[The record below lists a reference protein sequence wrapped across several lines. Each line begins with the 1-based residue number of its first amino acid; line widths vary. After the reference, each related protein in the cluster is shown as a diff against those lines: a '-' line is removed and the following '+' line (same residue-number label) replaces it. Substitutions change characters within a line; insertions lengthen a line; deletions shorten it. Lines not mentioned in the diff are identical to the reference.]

1 MAPHA
6 SPPRALSTTAPP
18 SARGHDRRPLRS
30 RSKGTV
36 SREPRRTAPKS
47 AVYAVAAGSMT
58 AFSLPLAAVPAQAAA
73 VGQDLTASSLLATV
87 FLAGIVAGELGA
99 AAVIARI
106 GTRAAVI
113 AGLVLLG
120 VPSVVV
126 AVSSDV
132 GIWAAC
138 GAVRGLGFALVVIAA
153 AAIVAAG
160 AGDDRLG
167 AELGWYGVAAGLPSI
182 VALPLGLQLGEAVGF
197 WAVHLLAAFAALA
210 ALGGAAL
217 LPGRPRR
224 EHDTIATSDAA
235 ADRTVDPGRAGLRT
249 MLRSPRAIALAAA
262 LAAGAATNGMFVV
275 LVPLVGPG
283 DGVDVVALLALAVGA
298 PAGRVVAGRLGDRI
312 GPAVLIPPS
321 LATCGAGLAL
331 SASVGMQAVF
341 VLGAGAAG
349 FGFGALQNATLQAL
363 CSDRPLRELAAAS
376 ALWNLAYD
384 LGLAIGTV
392 AFGLLAVITAP
403 ATGAA
408 IAGALLLGSV
418 VVASVIVTVGGGRSR
433 RGPVVL
439 RRREEAASVSGNEAE
454 TSGA

>member
-1 MAPHA
+1 MSSEPVRANPRVAPY
-6 SPPRALSTTAPP
+6 
-18 SARGHDRRPLRS
+18 
-30 RSKGTV
+30 V
-36 SREPRRTAPKS
+36 
-47 AVYAVAAGSMT
+47 VAAGSMT

-73 VGQDLTASSLLATV
+73 AGHDPMASSLLATV

-106 GTRAAVI
+106 GTRAAI
-113 AGLVLLG
+113 ISGLVLLG
-120 VPSVVV
+120 VPSLIV

-132 GIWAAC
+132 GTWVAC
-138 GAVRGLGFALVVIAA
+138 GAVRGVGFAFVVIAA

-182 VALPLGLQLGEAVGF
+182 VALPFGLQLGQAVGF
-197 WAVHLLAAFAALA
+197 WAVHLLAASAALG
-210 ALGGAAL
+210 ALGGAIA

-224 EHDTIATSDAA
+224 EDARGATPDAA
-235 ADRTVDPGRAGLRT
+235 YVRGRDRGRDRAGIRT
-249 MLRSPRAIALAAA
+249 MLRSRRAIVLAAA

-275 LVPLVGPG
+275 LVPLGGPG
-283 DGVDVVALLALAVGA
+283 EGADVLALLVLAVGA
-298 PAGRVVAGRLGDRI
+298 PAGRVIAGRVGDRV
-312 GPAVLIPPS
+312 GPAALIAPS
-321 LATCGAGLAL
+321 LAMCGGGLAI
-331 SASVGMQAVF
+331 SASVGAHSVF
-341 VLGAGAAG
+341 VLGACAAG

-363 CSDRPLRELAAAS
+363 CSDRPVRELPAAS

-392 AFGLLAVITAP
+392 AFGLFAGILAP

-408 IAGALLLGSV
+408 IVGAVLAASA
-418 VVASVIVTVGGGRSR
+418 VVAVIVVAVGGGRSG
-433 RGPVVL
+433 RGPATVL
-439 RRREEAASVSGNEAE
+439 PRGEIASVSGNAAE